1 MTGQRGRLKKLEAQS
16 QAEEDL
22 QVIGF
27 FDADPEAGLW
37 RDVHNGRERPMTP
50 EEVAHAREAKSGML
64 MLGPLPGR
72 SKIIYGV
79 SAREL

>member
-1 MTGQRGRLKKLEAQS
+1 VEKLEAQR
-16 QAEEDL
+16 QTAEDL

-27 FDADPEAGLW
+27 FEADPEAGLW

-50 EEVAHAREAKSGML
+50 EEVAHAREAKGGML

-79 SAREL
+79 SPSEL